1 MSYEIEAAKKDLEIN
16 VVVKV
21 GSLYFSTKQV
31 DSGLVIPTDYICV
44 DQPQVSGTTV
54 DIRSISTPVGTFSFQ
69 LQENNDL
76 PVISSLIML
85 DPSQWLGKE
94 IIAYVGFITGS
105 FDFADYLEVARSTIS
120 GVTKLRNGYSITS
133 RETTSLLDVE
143 AFNLNDTTTISILA
157 ASTTV
162 DINDASTWPASGMV
176 EMEGEFIAYTSIT
189 GNTLNGLVRGQLGS
203 TAEDHDKGT
212 RVNLVTIV
220 TSVNPIDFL
229 LQAILSGDGDLTND
243 ATYDVIPYGPK
254 INPALVDIT
263 SFEDIR
269 DNFFSTELHDY
280 YIYNN
285 DSLLKFLED
294 SALTATNT
302 RLVTDEGKIFLTLLD
317 QINLDDTMPIIDES
331 TIISTPTWGLT
342 MDKIVNVVEVF
353 YDYNLATEKYETKEI
368 FKDLDSIALYGEKKA
383 LSLKLLGVTGILDG
397 ANIATDRAGR
407 LLSRLS
413 TARGKI
419 NFTAQLDTSIYPV
432 GTNVQLIHRFLPQ
445 QGGTLGFS
453 DRLEIMS
460 RDLDLKN
467 ATVKLNLEFTSYTG
481 IRIAFIAPS
490 PKITAITNQKTFTV
504 NDASLLRVGYVMVLF
519 EDGPLDIDLNP
530 TAGSYLP
537 DSPNVIESILGNV
550 VTMRD
555 AFSSTLSLGLWLKFA
570 DYDNASAE
578 QKARYAFV
586 GPNSGFFVD
595 GSKNYQIVF

>member
-1 MSYEIEAAKKDLEIN
+1 MSYATEAVKKDLEVN

-31 DSGLVIPTDYICV
+31 DSGLVIPDEFICV

-69 LQENNDL
+69 LQENNDA
-76 PVISSLIML
+76 PIISSTIMQH
-85 DPSQWLGKE
+85 PSQWLGLE
-94 IIAYVGFITGS
+94 VIAYVGFITGS
-105 FDFADYLEVARSTIS
+105 FDFADYLEVARCNIS
-120 GVTKLRNGYSITS
+120 GVTKLRNGYSITC
-133 RETTSLLDVE
+133 REATSLLDVE
-143 AFNLNDTTTISILA
+143 AYNLNDVTTVSILA

-162 DINDASTWPASGMV
+162 DIRDASDWPASGFI

-203 TAEDHDKGT
+203 QAADHDLGA

-220 TSVNPIDFL
+220 TGVNPIDFL
-229 LQAILSGDGDLTND
+229 LQMILSGDGDLTNEP
-243 ATYDVIPYGPK
+243 TYDVIPYGPA
-254 INPALVDIT
+254 INPDLVDIQ

-269 DNFFSTELHDY
+269 DDFFATEQHDY

-285 DSLLKFLED
+285 DSLLKFLEE

-302 RLVTDEGKIFLTLLD
+302 RLVTNEGKIYLTLLD
-317 QINLDDTMPIIDES
+317 QINLDEDIPILDES
-331 TIISTPTWGLT
+331 TIVGTPTWGLT
-342 MDKIVNVVEVF
+342 LDKVTNVVEVY
-353 YDYNLATEKYETKEI
+353 YDYNQATRKYETKEV

-383 LSLKLLGVTGILDG
+383 LTLELLGVTGLLDG
-397 ANIATDRAGR
+397 ANIAIDRAGR

-419 NFTAQLDTSIYPV
+419 DFTAQLDASIYPV
-432 GTNVQLIHRFLPQ
+432 GTNLQLQHRYLPQ

-467 ATVKLNLEFTSYTG
+467 ARVRIRLEFTSYTG

-490 PKITAITNQKTFTV
+490 PKITAVTDQKTFTV
-504 NDASLLRVGYVMVLF
+504 NDASLLRKGYVMVLF
-519 EDGPLDIDLNP
+519 EDGPLDINSNP

-555 AFSSTLSLGLWLKFA
+555 AFTSPLSIGLWLKFA
-570 DYDNASAE
+570 DYDSASEE

-586 GPNSGFFVD
+586 GPNSGFFTD
-595 GSKNYQIVF
+595 GSKTYQIIF

>member
-31 DSGLVIPTDYICV
+31 DSGLIIPDDYICV

-69 LQENNDL
+69 LQESNDN
-76 PVISSLIML
+76 PVITNLIML
-85 DPSQWLGKE
+85 DASQWLGKE
-94 IIAYVGFITGS
+94 IVAYVGFITGS
-105 FDFADYLEVARSTIS
+105 FDFADYLEVARTTIA
-120 GVTKLRNGYSITS
+120 GVTKIRNGYSITS

-162 DINDASTWPASGMV
+162 DINDASDWPASGMI
-176 EMEGEFIAYTSIT
+176 EMEGEFIAYISIT

-203 TAEDHDKGT
+203 SAADHSIGT

-220 TSVNPIDFL
+220 TGVNPIDFL
-229 LQAILSGDGDLTND
+229 LQAILSGDGDGTNEP
-243 ATYDVIPYGPK
+243 TYDVLAYGPK

-269 DNFFSTELHDY
+269 DNFFPTEQHDY

-294 SALTATNT
+294 SALVATNT
-302 RLVTDEGKIFLTLLD
+302 RLVTDEGKIYLTLLD
-317 QINLDDTMPIIDES
+317 QINLEDTMPIIDEN
-331 TIISTPTWGLT
+331 TIVGTPTWGLT
-342 MDKIVNVVEVF
+342 MDKIVNVVEVY
-353 YDYNLATEKYETKEI
+353 YDYNLATGKYETKEV

-383 LSLKLLGVTGILDG
+383 LSLELLGVTGLLDG
-397 ANIATDRAGR
+397 ASIATDRAGR

-419 NFTAQLDTSIYPV
+419 DFTAQLDASIYPV

-467 ATVKLNLEFTSYTG
+467 GRVRLRLEFTSYTG

-490 PKITAITNQKTFTV
+490 PKITAVTDQKTFTV
-504 NDASLLRVGYVMVLF
+504 NDGSLLRKGYVMVLF
-519 EDGPLDIDLNP
+519 EDGPLDINSNP

-537 DSPNVIESILGNV
+537 DAVNVIESVVGNV

-555 AFSSTLSLGLWLKFA
+555 AFTSPLTVGLWLKFA
-570 DYDNASAE
+570 DYDNASEE

-586 GPNSGFFVD
+586 GPNSGFFTD
-595 GSKNYQIVF
+595 GSKNYQVIF